1 MLFISNEKLLDRST
15 TRETWHAE
23 RRNRYILRKRDA
35 EYAKR
40 AWYMGSGYSH
50 HSVFVPAMPCPSNN
64 GWLKVLRRQQ
74 EVAGKLYDHCRELR
88 RNRRLNRLVG
98 ILSDR
103 YVISKPV
110 DLHCAR
116 EFFKWVKD
124 GETEEQLI
132 AHVANKMKLT
142 TR

>member
-1 MLFISNEKLLDRST
+1 MLFLSNETLMARST
-15 TRETWHAE
+15 TREVWHAE
-23 RRNRYILRKRDA
+23 RRKRYTLRKREA
-35 EYAKR
+35 EDAKR
-40 AWYMGSGYSH
+40 AWYMAMPH
-50 HSVFVPAMPCPSNN
+50 HSVFVPPMPCSINVD
-64 GWLKVLRRQQ
+64 WHRILRNQQ
-74 EVAGKLYDHCRELR
+74 TVAGKLYDHCRELR